1 MIIDGGN
8 NLNIASWE
16 LVEKLNLPTK
26 RHPNPFQVAWVNDTP
41 IPKFKNL
48 VLPQDNLQKAYEK
61 QLSANLL
68 KPHNYFE
75 NYQLVL
81 QRWKVNQ
88 NLAIALHEIIQDQE
102 RRISYLIMVKKR

>member
-26 RHPNPFQVAWVNDTP
+26 RHQNPFQVAWVNDIS

-48 VLPQDNLQKAYEK
+48 ILPQDNLQKAYEK

-81 QRWKVNQ
+81 QSWKVKSKFGYC
-88 NLAIALHEIIQDQE
+88 LA
-102 RRISYLIMVKKR
+102 